1 MREETEEGETRPSEE
16 ELDVEAP
23 NEGATD
29 HQPDP
34 ND

>member
-1 MREETEEGETRPSEE
+1 MRETPEGETPNEE
-16 ELDVEAP
+16 ELEEDAP

-34 ND
+34 EAE

>member
-1 MREETEEGETRPSEE
+1 MREETEEPESAEEE
-16 ELDVEAP
+16 ELEVEAP

>member
-1 MREETEEGETRPSEE
+1 MRETPEGETPEE
-16 ELDVEAP
+16 ELEESAP

-34 ND
+34 DG

>member
-1 MREETEEGETRPSEE
+1 MRETPEGETPESEDQE
-16 ELDVEAP
+16 VEAP

-34 ND
+34 DED